1 MATTAEEI
9 KARIA
14 SAGSN
19 SVSWMDSDTPAVI
32 QPEGQEKVVED
43 GGLTSPIEDS
53 ETGKDV
59 SNEDWA
65 RVAVDALEHAKESI
79 SARWLTVEKDSKDL
93 CVKLTDTL
101 ESADIILTELTKA
114 QATFYHHLN
123 VELPQSMKAVA
134 EKILEGRLQS
144 IAQDITKNAGFDI
157 ESKFNPL
164 LKKVDDAVINLRLAA
179 NEVEA
184 KTGGSR
190 PLINQAIVSM
200 VVTGILFLGLNIY
213 FRLGTD
219 AEYGRKA
226 KAAVMKLDHA
236 NRTVMENLIQGK

>member
-14 SAGSN
+14 SAGGN
-19 SVSWMDSDTPAVI
+19 SVSWMDSDTPAVV
-32 QPEGQEKVVED
+32 QPEGQTEVVDD
-43 GGLTSPIEDS
+43 GGLTSPAGAS
-53 ETGKDV
+53 ETGKEV
-59 SNEDWA
+59 TNEDWA
-65 RVAVDALEHAKESI
+65 RVAVDALEQARESI

-93 CVKLTDTL
+93 CIKLTGTL

-134 EKILEGRLQS
+134 EKILEGRLLL

-213 FRLGTD
+213 FRLGAD